1 MLKKI
6 NLILA
11 FILFFLVLNP
21 IFNTFK
27 IKGIYLLALYL
38 FTVLALK
45 KVKTSKKYILI
56 YLLSALFLL
65 TSLLSSHYNQ
75 TITPLI
81 FSVFFSITL
90 LSLVQVNYVDAIF
103 FIDKATTLFL
113 YFLLFSLIGTLYH
126 AVGGTPIF
134 SLVNPDGRPNNFYLT
149 TFSNAETFFIRPSAI
164 YDEPG
169 AFSFFI
175 CFLVVI
181 RSILN
186 LDDKK
191 TIILLFG
198 GLITQ
203 SITHLGF
210 TLIWLT
216 WYLIAKKNNLLGFK
230 NITTMI
236 LIIVLGFTVYKT
248 NIMDWAI
255 ERGLDFQENSWKNP
269 RQRAYDETLIA
280 INSDY
285 NKVIFGFDS
294 ECAKRTESCFLYG
307 ENPLTPLSYGGL
319 LASWPYY
326 AFLLFSVFSLFFSRN
341 GMLYIGIA
349 FLLLQRP
356 YLLEFPYSS
365 LFALLLIITFL
376 GKDIKTVKL

>member
-1 MLKKI
+1 MLKKF

-21 IFNTFK
+21 IFNTFG
-27 IKGIYLLALYL
+27 IKGTYLLAVYL
-38 FTVLALK
+38 LTVLAK
-45 KVKTSKKYILI
+45 KTIKASEKYILI
-56 YLLSALFLL
+56 YLLIVLFLL

-75 TITPLI
+75 TTTPFI

-90 LSLVQVNYVDAIF
+90 LSLLQIDYTDAIF

-113 YFLLFSLIGTLYH
+113 YFLIFSLIGVLYH
-126 AVGGTPIF
+126 IAGGNPIF
-134 SLVNPDGRPNNFYLT
+134 SLNNSDGRLNNFYLT
-149 TFSNAETFFIRPSAI
+149 TFSNAETFIIRPSAI

-169 AFSFFI
+169 AFSFYI

-181 RSILN
+181 RSILG
-186 LDDKK
+186 LDEKK

-210 TLIWLT
+210 VLIWLI
-216 WYLIAKKNNLLGFK
+216 WYLIAKKKNLLNFK
-230 NITTMI
+230 NFTMI
-236 LIIVLGFTVYKT
+236 VFIAFLSFIVYTS
-248 NIMDWAI
+248 NIMSWAI

-269 RQRAYDETLIA
+269 RQRAYDEALGA
-280 INSDY
+280 IDSDY
-285 NKVIFGFDS
+285 NKVIFGFDT
-294 ECAKRTESCFLYG
+294 ECAKRTENCFLYG
-307 ENPLTPLSYGGL
+307 ENPLTPLGYGGI

-326 AFLLFSVFSLFFSRN
+326 GFIIFSVLSLFFSRN

-376 GKDIKTVKL
+376 SKEIKTVKL